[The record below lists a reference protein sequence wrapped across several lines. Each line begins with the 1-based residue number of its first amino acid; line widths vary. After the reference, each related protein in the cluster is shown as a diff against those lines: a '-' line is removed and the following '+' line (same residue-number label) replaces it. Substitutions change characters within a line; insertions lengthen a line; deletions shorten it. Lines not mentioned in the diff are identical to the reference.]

1 MSNEATPVVGFLSFA
16 LKIEMAVLEV
26 TMRISYCPG
35 DIFNCKR
42 RSINKTTVGISPF
55 GLTLQGAV
63 TKLLS
68 DRGLCCPLKTGTYM
82 KKKRKKAGTSYI
94 GLSTNTVGTM
104 SYFKC
109 SFFRF
114 ILFSLAS

>member
-16 LKIEMAVLEV
+16 LKIEMAMLEV
-26 TMRISYCPG
+26 TMRISYGPR

-42 RSINKTTVGISPF
+42 RSINKTTGGISPF

-68 DRGLCCPLKTGTYM
+68 DRGLFCPQKTGTYM
-82 KKKRKKAGTSYI
+82 EKETEEGRNFLYRTEH
-94 GLSTNTVGTM
+94 
-104 SYFKC
+104 
-109 SFFRF
+109 
-114 ILFSLAS
+114 